1 MSRESGKLVWRC
13 LGQRWSSK
21 EVNKELALVG
31 APIGNS
37 FFSVMPL
44 TQGWRDVKS
53 RNRARTTCCSV
64 SV

>member
-13 LGQRWSSK
+13 LGQRWSGK

-31 APIGNS
+31 APIGDS

-44 TQGWRDVKS
+44 TQGWRDVNSHNEKHD
-53 RNRARTTCCSV
+53 RCSA